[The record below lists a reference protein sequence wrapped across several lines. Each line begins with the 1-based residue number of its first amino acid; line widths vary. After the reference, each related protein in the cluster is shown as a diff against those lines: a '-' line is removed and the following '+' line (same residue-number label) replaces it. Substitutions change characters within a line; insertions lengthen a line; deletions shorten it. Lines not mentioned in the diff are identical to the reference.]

1 MTVKLNVPYIVGDVI
16 RNPGEEVDLM
26 DPGREAFALGMKHAE
41 AVEPPPEA
49 GRMGK
54 DEKHELGDKDKK
66 PMGIFGKPEPDIKKD
81 LDHPDHKKGK

>member
-41 AVEPPPEA
+41 AVEPPPPEA
-49 GRMGK
+49 RKGK
-54 DEKHELGDKDKK
+54 DEKPELGDKDK
-66 PMGIFGKPEPDIKKD
+66 PMGIFGKPEPDIKKEP
-81 LDHPDHKKGK
+81 DHPDHKKGK